1 MLLKFVRNRTSSI
14 VVLFVFVFSWFFGI
28 LPKHWIFVNER
39 RNHIAIW
46 NWIQKFGLCNIIE
59 RKIVFDFY
67 DR

>member
-14 VVLFVFVFSWFFGI
+14 VVLFIFVFSWFYGI
-28 LPKHWIFVNER
+28 LLKHWIFVNER

-46 NWIQKFGLCNIIE
+46 NWIQRFGLCNIKK